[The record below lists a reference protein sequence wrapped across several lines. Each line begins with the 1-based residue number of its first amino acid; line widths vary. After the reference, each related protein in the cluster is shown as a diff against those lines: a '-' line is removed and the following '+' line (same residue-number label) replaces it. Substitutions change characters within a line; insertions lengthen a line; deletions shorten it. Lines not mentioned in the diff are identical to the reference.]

1 MVAVPSDDLPQ
12 RARNGRTKGRLLQV
26 TSFVIQLT
34 ISLSNRTLEKIPQEF
49 WALIIEIKSAFF
61 LPSNNAHLNPH
72 LSQPFDTLGSRRMGR
87 KQLCKKVSLERV
99 DYEHVRGGRVSANG
113 IALGDIGN
121 LFQCACQSKRFF

>member
-26 TSFVIQLT
+26 TAFVIQLT

-61 LPSNNAHLNPH
+61 Y
-72 LSQPFDTLGSRRMGR
+72 
-87 KQLCKKVSLERV
+87 RV
-99 DYEHVRGGRVSANG
+99 ISH
-113 IALGDIGN
+113 I
-121 LFQCACQSKRFF
+121 